1 MTDGLLTEDYQE
13 RENRAKVLFSL
24 FNCRM
29 KEGGRGLVRRLGVGN
44 CIFSLCFF
52 VGLSYIYI
60 TMAKLKGLYSA
71 DGWAV
76 GFAWNH
82 RNFQDNIG
90 NTCARGK
97 LSL

>member
-1 MTDGLLTEDYQE
+1 MTDGFLTEDYQE

-24 FNCRM
+24 SNCRV
-29 KEGGRGLVRRLGVGN
+29 KEGGRGVGEEVGSGELH
-44 CIFSLCFF
+44 FSLRFF
-52 VGLSYIYI
+52 AGISYTYI

-82 RNFQDNIG
+82 RNSQDNIG
-90 NTCARGK
+90 NTCTEGK
-97 LSL
+97 LTV